1 MKSKFIKAQISLL
14 LAATFT
20 VTGVVSNLSSVVQAA
35 TIEQQYLED
44 FEDGIEGIDKVYGGG
59 IISHVDGGL
68 EIQAANWPD
77 QGQYTLAVDNNSPVI
92 KDGVLELDMKVKSHA
107 GRLGLVFRYVD
118 TNNYS
123 MVGYDVSGKW
133 VLKTVTNGKESETVL
148 VQNGINLN
156 NGQTYKMKLVFA
168 GTLLELYVDGSLL
181 YSGNTLVDSEGGKF
195 GFRQWGYT
203 DNYSHANYDNI
214 RYYSQKAPE
223 QTEDGHYLVSFE
235 DDDTRGWEVKS
246 GDGAISAANGKL
258 TAQADGNNSNTIS
271 SDKSA
276 PVIKDGFVETK
287 ITVNNHAGRVGVL
300 FRYEDANN
308 FAGIGYDVDGT
319 WVWLNGSNNGKL
331 PFTKVLEQGR
341 EYKLSVK
348 YAGEYITV
356 LIDDE
361 KVYEGIVSGIKTTAG
376 KIGLR
381 NWGYPGNYSNATFD
395 YFVNGEFSP
404 VTNAKVNSHLR
415 VEGEN
420 DATITQTATGLVPG
434 QSYSASVWVEVSD
447 GRKVT
452 LSVENAN
459 GEEVS
464 NYTDRTNVVF
474 GVHHTDKYKTNYQ
487 RVRVNFTVPEGE
499 STAKVSLK
507 VAGGAGNSWANL
519 DGVRIMKLNGI
530 TDQGEHYFYDDFE
543 NVDFGFGPFVST
555 ESDNS
560 HYQKIII
567 KEITE
572 TMEIGIMVE
581 IIIQEMVMVNYLKLE
596 ELHQE

>member
-20 VTGVVSNLSSVVQAA
+20 VTGVVSNLSGVVQAA

-44 FEDGIEGIDKVYGGG
+44 FEDGIEGIEKVYGGG

-92 KDGVLELDMKVKSHA
+92 KDGILELDMKVKSHA

-133 VLKTVTNGKESETVL
+133 VLKTVKDGKESETTL
-148 VQNGINLN
+148 AQNSVSLN
-156 NGQTYKMKLVFA
+156 NGQTYKMKVVFA
-168 GTLLELYVDGSLL
+168 GSLLELYVNGNLL

-195 GFRQWGYT
+195 GFRHWGYT

-223 QTEDGHYLVSFE
+223 HTEDGHYLVSFD
-235 DDDTRGWEVKS
+235 DDDTRGWEVKA

-271 SDKSA
+271 SDKNA

-300 FRYEDANN
+300 FRYEDAIN
-308 FAGIGYDVDGT
+308 FADIGYDVNGT
-319 WVWLNGSNNGKL
+319 WVWLNGANNGQL
-331 PFTKVLEQGR
+331 PFTKVLEEGR
-341 EYKLSVK
+341 EYKLAIK
-348 YAGEYITV
+348 YAGEYITI

-361 KVYEGIVSGIKTTAG
+361 KVYEGIIPGIKTTAG

-381 NWGYPGNYSNATFD
+381 N
-395 YFVNGEFSP
+395 
-404 VTNAKVNSHLR
+404 
-415 VEGEN
+415 
-420 DATITQTATGLVPG
+420 
-434 QSYSASVWVEVSD
+434 
-447 GRKVT
+447 
-452 LSVENAN
+452 
-459 GEEVS
+459 
-464 NYTDRTNVVF
+464 
-474 GVHHTDKYKTNYQ
+474 
-487 RVRVNFTVPEGE
+487 
-499 STAKVSLK
+499 
-507 VAGGAGNSWANL
+507 
-519 DGVRIMKLNGI
+519 
-530 TDQGEHYFYDDFE
+530 
-543 NVDFGFGPFVST
+543 
-555 ESDNS
+555 
-560 HYQKIII
+560 
-567 KEITE
+567 
-572 TMEIGIMVE
+572 
-581 IIIQEMVMVNYLKLE
+581 
-596 ELHQE
+596 